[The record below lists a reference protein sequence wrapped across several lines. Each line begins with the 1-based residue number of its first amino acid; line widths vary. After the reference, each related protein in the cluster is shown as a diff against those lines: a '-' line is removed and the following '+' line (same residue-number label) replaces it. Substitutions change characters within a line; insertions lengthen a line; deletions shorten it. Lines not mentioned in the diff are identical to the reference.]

1 MRILI
6 TNDDGINAPQLI
18 PLARWAQQL
27 GQVTVVAPKFEQ
39 SGKSHGFQIRDPF
52 ECRQVELA
60 PGITAWSVDSTPAD
74 CLRFAVL
81 GLKMEFDL
89 VISGVNRGLNLGS
102 DILYSGTVAAIFE
115 AARLG
120 IKGVAFSTEPH
131 SYDHST
137 EHLDTVWDFVL
148 RHDLLNKGGLWNIN
162 IPAEVKGIRITRQG
176 GPYYSD
182 DFLPIGNDLYQAHGK
197 PIFVDSGNPELDTDS
212 TLSGGWITVT
222 PLTIDRTD
230 RELFRELSA
239 LPV

>member
-6 TNDDGINAPQLI
+6 TIDDGIQAPQLV
-18 PLARWAQQL
+18 PLAQWAQQL
-27 GQVTVVAPKFEQ
+27 GEVTVVAPKHEQ

-52 ECRQVELA
+52 ECKQVELA

-74 CLRFAVL
+74 CIRFAVL
-81 GLKMEFDL
+81 GKKMEFDL

-102 DILYSGTVAAIFE
+102 DILYSGTVAAVFE

-131 SYDHST
+131 CYDRST
-137 EHLDTVWDFVL
+137 EHLDEIWAFVC
-148 RHDLLNKGGLWNIN
+148 RHDLLNRSGLWNIN
-162 IPAEVKGIRITRQG
+162 IPAEARGIRFTRQG

-197 PIFVDSGNPELDTDS
+197 PVFVPSNEPELDTDS
-212 TLSGGWITVT
+212 TLLDGYISVT
-222 PLTIDRTD
+222 PLTIERTD
-230 RELFRELSA
+230 MEVFRTLSA